1 MAREKK
7 IDMVVLGLLSHEPL
21 TGYDI
26 KKEIDGAIS
35 FFWKG
40 SFGNIY
46 PTLKELEAQG
56 LVARSA
62 GKLGKAEDSGREK
75 IAYSITEAGRE
86 ALKEWLN
93 DEKASNELRYETL
106 LKLFFGAN
114 AGRDITLKNIE
125 TFEQKIAADLK
136 LLKFY
141 KGNLE
146 KVLDNDDHVY
156 FYLTV
161 SFGVE
166 TYEAYLKWC
175 AKAGKILK
183 ERIKR

>member
-7 IDMVVLGLLSHEPL
+7 IDMVVLGLLSHEDM

-26 KKEIDGAIS
+26 KKQIDGAIS

-46 PTLKELEAQG
+46 PTLKELEMQG
-56 LVARSA
+56 LIKRSETKTGEA
-62 GKLGKAEDSGREK
+62 GESGREK
-75 IAYSITEAGRE
+75 IAYGITEVGRE
-86 ALKEWLN
+86 ALKEWLS

-106 LKLFFGAN
+106 LKLFFGGNTDKAV
-114 AGRDITLKNIE
+114 TLKNIE
-125 TFEQKIAADLK
+125 TFEEKVRADLK

-141 KGNLE
+141 RDNLE
-146 KVLDNDDHVY
+146 KVLDNEDHVY
-156 FYLTV
+156 YYLTV

-175 AKAGKILK
+175 GKARNLLK